1 MNVYV
6 HKNATMKSYV
16 DKSTEKMPW
25 IEEEPLY
32 KVDQYESSLT
42 NK

>member
-16 DKSTEKMPW
+16 DKSTEKMP
-25 IEEEPLY
+25 
-32 KVDQYESSLT
+32 
-42 NK
+42 